1 MDNHKAILKLSKLG
15 RTKKAL
21 FKLIF
26 ASLACGNVFFN
37 YFSQFLQR
45 ELHKRAFLMR
55 ALWIAL
61 KRALKEQVRAHRRPF
76 DVLNAIFIKVS
87 HAAQQICGKA
97 TFYLHFNPTPQY
109 VKVTALNR
117 KNDRP
122 GDHGRLRRV

>member
-1 MDNHKAILKLSKLG
+1 M
-15 RTKKAL
+15 T
-21 FKLIF
+21 F
-26 ASLACGNVFFN
+26 ASLACGNVFLIF
-37 YFSQFLQR
+37 FSIFTERVTQESILNESTLDSTKEGTIEGTR
-45 ELHKRAFLMR
+45 RS
-55 ALWIAL
+55 
-61 KRALKEQVRAHRRPF
+61 LKEQVRAHRRPF

-97 TFYLHFNPTPQY
+97 TFYLHFYPTPQY